1 LAIVGQD
8 ESNAAPAL
16 ACVRVALY
24 PMKDCSNLISVGVRR
39 REQLAHMIC
48 YTDKPAGFAVC
59 FNGGKP
65 SDFGWSEP
73 QVDLPELTTADVN
86 PAWPKF

>member
-1 LAIVGQD
+1 
-8 ESNAAPAL
+8 
-16 ACVRVALY
+16 
-24 PMKDCSNLISVGVRR
+24 
-39 REQLAHMIC
+39 MIC